1 MCNYKNKCFAINA
14 SNASTQIYV
23 YIYIERDTSHMCIHY
38 RRNNGPIVITDA
50 MDCSEPSNCITRL
63 TIKRLLAEAHNYRP
77 VFIRN

>member
-1 MCNYKNKCFAINA
+1 
-14 SNASTQIYV
+14 
-23 YIYIERDTSHMCIHY
+23 MCIHY